1 MTRLLER
8 NDMKPGEIISNNQTI
23 KLNKNSEVISVC
35 VINTG
40 DRPVQVGS
48 HFHFF
53 EVNRFLRFSRKL
65 TFGCRLNIP
74 SGTAVRF
81 EPGEKKDIE
90 LIRYHGKQKAFG
102 FDDLTNGSTDN
113 EHLAKSIHTLLDKN
127 YFLD

>member
-1 MTRLLER
+1 
-8 NDMKPGEIISNNQTI
+8 MKPGEIISNNPTI
-23 KLNKNSEVISVC
+23 ELNKDSEIIPIS

-53 EVNRFLRFSRKL
+53 EVNRFLRFPRNIG
-65 TFGCRLNIP
+65 FGCRLNIP

-90 LIRYHGKQKAFG
+90 LIRYRGEQKAFG
-102 FDDLTNGSTDN
+102 FDDLTNGSTDI
-113 EHLAKSIHTLLDKN
+113 EHLDKSIRELLDKN